1 MVQGS
6 AAEVTRDEKLARYR
20 HLREINTGQ
29 QTGALRRIA
38 ADTILDCGRRLGIV
52 HGRTLVCN
60 SSSEM
65 TLVFDLAVHAGKIG
79 RSRGIERYA
88 RSVGATLTG
97 DEAMMLRAAQ
107 AARFRLWRID
117 RLHEIVGL
125 WVIDIILGD
134 AMWLI
139 DEGLEASCRP
149 GLVFAGRLMAVDDFA
164 MTCGVSVPLNVTLL
178 AAAMDNMPN
187 MGSISRKDL
196 LNDPRF
202 AVGIYRSAIETRTME
217 QMQFANPDEL
227 ELEVADVD

>member
-6 AAEVTRDEKLARYR
+6 AAEVTRDQKLARYR

-38 ADTILDCGRRLGIV
+38 GDTILEYGRRLGLV
-52 HGRTLVCN
+52 HGRTLVCD

-65 TLVFDLAVHAGKIG
+65 TLIFDLAVYTSKAG

-88 RSVGATLTG
+88 RSVGPTLTG

-107 AARFRLWRID
+107 AAQFRIWRVD
-117 RLHEIVGL
+117 RPHEIVGL
-125 WVIDIILGD
+125 WVVDIILGD
-134 AMWLI
+134 TMWLI
-139 DEGLEASCRP
+139 DEGLEASCQA
-149 GLVFAGRLMAVDDFA
+149 GLVFAGRLMAVEDFV
-164 MTCGVSVPLNVTLL
+164 MTCGVSAPLSVTLL

-187 MGSISRKDL
+187 MGSTSREDL

-217 QMQFANPDEL
+217 RMQFVDADALAL
-227 ELEVADVD
+227 EAESVD